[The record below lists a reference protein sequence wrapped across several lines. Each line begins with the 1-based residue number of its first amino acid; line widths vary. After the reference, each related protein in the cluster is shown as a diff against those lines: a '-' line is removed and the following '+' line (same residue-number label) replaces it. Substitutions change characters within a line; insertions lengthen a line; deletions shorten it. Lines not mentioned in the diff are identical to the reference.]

1 MSKIDKWRNMSA
13 EASQAVLQ
21 EVDDTTLLQARI
33 AILNKQEELKLKGTQ
48 EVIVLLKDLQNAIK
62 TSVDDVR
69 RAANTVRNYPAET
82 AVQIA
87 ARVEE
92 TLVRCEKAGEQAQKN
107 FEKTQRIIY
116 DIQQLDISRLCC
128 FCAAGLHGS
137 DHFRHH
143 EYHRPLSF
151 PVAKKGS
158 RPNQA
163 APFF

>member
-1 MSKIDKWRNMSA
+1 MSKIDTLRNMSA

-92 TLVRCEKAGEQAQKN
+92 TLVRCEKAGEQAEKLD
-107 FEKTQRIIY
+107 FEPGM
-116 DIQQLDISRLCC
+116 S
-128 FCAAGLHGS
+128 
-137 DHFRHH
+137 
-143 EYHRPLSF
+143 
-151 PVAKKGS
+151 PVFS
-158 RPNQA
+158 
-163 APFF
+163 

>member
-1 MSKIDKWRNMSA
+1 MSKIDTLRNMSA

-48 EVIVLLKDLQNAIK
+48 EVIELLKDLQNAIK

-107 FEKTQRIIY
+107 FEKSQRIIY
-116 DIQQLDISRLCC
+116 DIPQLDISRLCC
-128 FCAAGLHGS
+128 FCGILGAIISGIMNIIVLYL
-137 DHFRHH
+137 F
-143 EYHRPLSF
+143 L
-151 PVAKKGS
+151 
-158 RPNQA
+158 
-163 APFF
+163 

>member
-1 MSKIDKWRNMSA
+1 
-13 EASQAVLQ
+13 
-21 EVDDTTLLQARI
+21 
-33 AILNKQEELKLKGTQ
+33 
-48 EVIVLLKDLQNAIK
+48 
-62 TSVDDVR
+62 VR

-128 FCAAGLHGS
+128 FCGILGAIISGIMNIIVLYL
-137 DHFRHH
+137 F
-143 EYHRPLSF
+143 L
-151 PVAKKGS
+151 
-158 RPNQA
+158 
-163 APFF
+163 

>member
-1 MSKIDKWRNMSA
+1 MSKIDTLRNMSA

-92 TLVRCEKAGEQAQKN
+92 TLVRCEKAGEQAQK
-107 FEKTQRIIY
+107 KRIIY

-128 FCAAGLHGS
+128 FCAILGAIISGIMNIIVLYL
-137 DHFRHH
+137 F
-143 EYHRPLSF
+143 L
-151 PVAKKGS
+151 
-158 RPNQA
+158 
-163 APFF
+163 